1 MNKMQIIME
10 TRFLDIARA
19 IEEYTESGN
28 KDVFICNV
36 DKKNEIDRDLRIICA
51 GILGLKNVII
61 NRSGNNSWYAEAIYE
76 NQEGV
81 MIKKVGF
88 LDKENFKIV
97 EEGSGPSVVNYTKN
111 LTVKENKKIYE
122 LLTTLP
128 LKRTRKLKR
137 LKEDYEKNKNQI

>member
-10 TRFLDIARA
+10 TRFLDITRA

-36 DKKNEIDRDLRIICA
+36 DKKNEIDSDLRIICA

-61 NRSGNNSWYAEAIYE
+61 NRSGNNSWCAEAIYE

-81 MIKKVGF
+81 IIKKVGF

-97 EEGSGPSVVNYTKN
+97 EEGSSPSEENYTET

-128 LKRTRKLKR
+128 LERTRKLKR
-137 LKEDYEKNKNQI
+137 LKEDYEKNKK